1 MTGHFYTTPFS
12 PHNTAR
18 VDYKRTVF
26 DAAYIF
32 SMHVFHLHDAE
43 HMAQVFVFIGLQLEG
58 EPHFGFEV
66 FVRAQAVPGNTIYI
80 ATKPV
85 TLVVKLVELTPFI

>member
-1 MTGHFYTTPFS
+1 MTGHFYTTPLS

-18 VDYKRTVF
+18 VDYKRTAF
-26 DAAYIF
+26 DAAYLF
-32 SMHVFHLHDAE
+32 SIHVFHLHDAE
-43 HMAQVFVFIGLQLEG
+43 HIAQVFVFIGQQFKRKL
-58 EPHFGFEV
+58 HFGFEV
-66 FVRAQAVPGNTIYI
+66 FVRAQAVPGNTLYI